1 MQGDRLLRTIVTSY
15 TSTMLHSNYTQYTYN
30 HRNIRRVGVRERES
44 ESERENERERE
55 SESIGTRL

>member
-1 MQGDRLLRTIVTSY
+1 
-15 TSTMLHSNYTQYTYN
+15 MLHSNYTQYTYN